1 MSPGPKNGGL
11 ISVMVTILEEA
22 IGKLIMNPIIANGR
36 EIETNLP
43 GTREEYLVAQE
54 LLPRSVVV

>member
-1 MSPGPKNGGL
+1 MA
-11 ISVMVTILEEA
+11 TILEEA

-36 EIETNLP
+36 EIETKLP
-43 GTREEYLVAQE
+43 GTREEYLVAQK